1 MSQNVFFKHIYI
13 SNKEMI
19 QSSLGLNKGT
29 ELGIFN
35 VTYLVAKNNS
45 LPTSKT
51 KVCSTRIFKD
61 KNHGFE
67 SFYYC

>member
-1 MSQNVFFKHIYI
+1 MSQNVFFKHII
-13 SNKEMI
+13 LHFKLGNDIIKS
-19 QSSLGLNKGT
+19 QS

-51 KVCSTRIFKD
+51 KVCSTHKFKG

>member
-1 MSQNVFFKHIYI
+1 
-13 SNKEMI
+13 MI

-51 KVCSTRIFKD
+51 KVCSTRIFKG